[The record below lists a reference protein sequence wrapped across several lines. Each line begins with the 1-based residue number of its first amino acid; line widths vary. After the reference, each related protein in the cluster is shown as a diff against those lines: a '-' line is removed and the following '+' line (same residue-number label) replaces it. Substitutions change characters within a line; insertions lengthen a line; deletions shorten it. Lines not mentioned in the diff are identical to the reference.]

1 MRKVFESAN
10 WTLSLLMPA
19 MKKNRKHVVAC
30 SCEVVQENI
39 FRIGLTKKAEYSF
52 GSCAINAGLV
62 SGTML
67 VT

>member
-1 MRKVFESAN
+1 
-10 WTLSLLMPA
+10 MPA

-52 GSCAINAGLV
+52 GSCAINTGLV